1 MPRNRR
7 PQDREEKRQEI
18 VHAAATLFTEVG
30 YDETSTTKI
39 ATAAGVTTTTIYWYF
54 ADKDALLVAVLDH
67 VLEAALAEAAL
78 HSRRPWADQV
88 LWAIDRLEK
97 YRRLVTV
104 VHARASTS
112 ESIGAWHDE
121 FHRLVDSMMVEGF
134 RAAGVPES
142 DVGAM
147 TKIGVFVVEGL
158 LMHPQSEQDRRAVV
172 TLLTDQARRGSTSS

>member
-18 VHAAATLFTEVG
+18 VRAAAALFTEVG

-78 HSRRPWADQV
+78 QSRRPWSDQV

-104 VHARASTS
+104 VHARASIS
-112 ESIGAWHDE
+112 ESIDAWHEE
-121 FHRLVDSMMVEGF
+121 FHRLVDSMMIEGF
-134 RAAGVPES
+134 RDAGVPES
-142 DVGAM
+142 DVVAM

-172 TLLTDQARRGSTSS
+172 DLLTGQTPRGAGSS